1 MMIHNTST
9 GAWSLTNVLV
19 RWGCTAQLD
28 GNFNTSYGSPAYGL
42 NVQGTLI
49 CPAAYTVNGTGA
61 FSLMGAFGD
70 TALLVVASPGGIN
83 GNITATGTLNFFYGS
98 SYTFNGSVA
107 QVTGTYLPASMAGTN
122 VLTIDNAAGVTLSH
136 TTHTYGTLA
145 FVSGILNTGSFI
157 MSTDGAS
164 GNVTGAGPNSYV
176 NGTLEKLISG
186 YPTINYEV
194 GDLTYAPMSLAF
206 SATGTGGSLGVK
218 VTNGLHPGIA
228 TSGISSTNVANH
240 YWTITNSSA
249 TGPATIDPKATYIFS
264 DILGGANASFVT
276 GRYSS
281 GAWSSTMATTNT
293 SLPYTS
299 RPTTAIPRASLA
311 GDYIFGNAFCGT
323 LPITGAG
330 ILCAGA
336 TITLSDAT
344 PGGTWVSGTTSVAT
358 VGSTG
363 IVTGIGT
370 GAAMISYTVSGCTV
384 THPVTVTAT
393 APIAGAG
400 SVCAGATITLT
411 DATPGGTWTSSAPA
425 VGSVN
430 PVGIVAGLSGGTTA
444 ISYTVSGCAPAM
456 RIITVNPT
464 APITGA
470 ATLCTGS
477 TITLSDAVPGG
488 TWASSATSVATVG
501 SSGVVTGIGAGTT
514 TISYTVSGCTV
525 TRVLTVT
532 ATASITGAGSLCVG
546 TSTTLSD
553 ATPGGT
559 WTSGTISVVTVGS
572 TGIVTG
578 ISTGTSTISYTVSGC
593 TPATMVVTVTTV
605 TAPITGAGSVCAGAT
620 ITLSDA
626 TPGGTW
632 ASSTP
637 VVGTVSTAG
646 IVSGLSGGTTTISYT
661 VSGCPAATHIVSVNP
676 TAPITGAGSLCAGS
690 TITLSDAVPGGTWVS
705 SATVVATIGSSG
717 VVTGIGAGTA
727 TISYTVSGC
736 TLTRLLTVTATAP
749 ITGAGSLCAG
759 TGTTLSDVTPGG
771 TWTSGTTS
779 VATVGSTGTV
789 TGISAGTTTIS
800 YTVSGCTPATMVVTV
815 TAFTAAI
822 TGAGS
827 ICAGATIT
835 LSDATPGGTW
845 TSSTPVVG
853 TVSSAGI
860 VSGLSGGTTTISY
873 TVSGCPPAT
882 TVLTVNTLPFGISG
896 PDSLCAGTSIT
907 LSDATTG
914 GTWTSSDI
922 SVATIGSMGDVAGLT
937 AGVTTISYTVFG
949 CSTTLTLT
957 VIPATSC
964 ALGGP
969 NTRSLGSELKVFPN
983 PNTGSFTFFLSS
995 SVDEAINITIA
1006 EMTGRTIK
1014 SLTTTSNYR
1023 QDIFLDMPPGVYL
1036 VFANTSTGRIAAK
1049 VIIQ

>member
-1 MMIHNTST
+1 MLPTCSLRPTYLLILLCLAGYKCSATAWTTATAGGAFILSNWTDGASGTPTSFFTPGDTWTITLPMVLGGSTWQLGTASSAPATLIFAPGGSLTTPGLTMSTLYVYGDMVFNGGTYALTGSSYADFNVYGNLIMNSGSISKASSTNSLQGYIYGNCNINGGSFNLDGSWNHFTIQGDYNMTGGSINTTGGITSMTEFFIAGNFRVSGPSAFTNGSAGSLSEIYLQLPTSSGTMMIHNTST

-400 SVCAGATITLT
+400 SVCAGATITL
-411 DATPGGTWTSSAPA
+411 
-425 VGSVN
+425 
-430 PVGIVAGLSGGTTA
+430 
-444 ISYTVSGCAPAM
+444 
-456 RIITVNPT
+456 
-464 APITGA
+464 
-470 ATLCTGS
+470 
-477 TITLSDAVPGG
+477 
-488 TWASSATSVATVG
+488 
-501 SSGVVTGIGAGTT
+501 
-514 TISYTVSGCTV
+514 
-525 TRVLTVT
+525 
-532 ATASITGAGSLCVG
+532 
-546 TSTTLSD
+546 SD
-553 ATPGGT
+553 ATPGGA
-559 WTSGTISVVTVGS
+559 WT
-572 TGIVTG
+572 
-578 ISTGTSTISYTVSGC
+578 
-593 TPATMVVTVTTV
+593 
-605 TAPITGAGSVCAGAT
+605 
-620 ITLSDA
+620 
-626 TPGGTW
+626 
-632 ASSTP
+632 SSTP
-637 VVGTVSTAG
+637 VVGSVSSTG
-646 IVSGLSGGTTTISYT
+646 IVSGFSGGTTTISYT
-661 VSGCPAATHIVSVNP
+661 VP
-676 TAPITGAGSLCAGS
+676 
-690 TITLSDAVPGGTWVS
+690 
-705 SATVVATIGSSG
+705 
-717 VVTGIGAGTA
+717 
-727 TISYTVSGC
+727 
-736 TLTRLLTVTATAP
+736 
-749 ITGAGSLCAG
+749 
-759 TGTTLSDVTPGG
+759 
-771 TWTSGTTS
+771 
-779 VATVGSTGTV
+779 
-789 TGISAGTTTIS
+789 
-800 YTVSGCTPATMVVTV
+800 
-815 TAFTAAI
+815 
-822 TGAGS
+822 
-827 ICAGATIT
+827 
-835 LSDATPGGTW
+835 
-845 TSSTPVVG
+845 
-853 TVSSAGI
+853 
-860 VSGLSGGTTTISY
+860 
-873 TVSGCPPAT
+873 GCPPAT
-882 TVLTVNTLPFGISG
+882 TVLTVNALPFGISG
-896 PDSLCAGTSIT
+896 PDSLCAGTNIT

-922 SVATIGSMGDVAGLT
+922 SVATIGSTGDVAGLT

-949 CSTTLTLT
+949 CSTMLTLT
-957 VIPATSC
+957 VIPVTSC
-964 ALGGP
+964 ALGVP
-969 NTRSLGSELKVFPN
+969 NTRSAGSELKIFPN

-995 SVDEAINITIA
+995 SVDEAISITIA
-1006 EMTGRTIK
+1006 EITGRTIK
-1014 SLTTTSNYR
+1014 SLATTSNYE
-1023 QDIFLDMPPGVYL
+1023 QDIFLDTPPGVYL
-1036 VFANTSTGRIAAK
+1036 VFANTTTGRIATK